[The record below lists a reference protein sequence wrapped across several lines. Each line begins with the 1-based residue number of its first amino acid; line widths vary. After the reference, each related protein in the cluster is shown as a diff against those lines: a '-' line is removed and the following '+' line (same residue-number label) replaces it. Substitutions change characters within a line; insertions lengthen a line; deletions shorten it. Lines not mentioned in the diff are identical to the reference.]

1 MTGGALFKLLLKW
14 LKTLNLEVKNIVAQS
29 YDGASAMRGIYRGI
43 AARLKEVAPCDTIIT
58 FIENRFDENMIDDI
72 LLMEK
77 LFLTKVLL
85 NENELKQ
92 LSKQYSLSYDDLRG
106 EQRLYKAKLPTSQA
120 TLPEIRSSILENHLN
135 VCLPVM
141 NELFKILWA
150 IPVNTCLYE
159 SSFSILRRIKNYLRS
174 PTREDCLSG
183 LTLLNIEHDAEID
196 YDEIIKEFVPVKK
209 SRKIVF

>member
-1 MTGGALFKLLLKW
+1 
-14 LKTLNLEVKNIVAQS
+14 
-29 YDGASAMRGIYRGI
+29 
-43 AARLKEVAPCDTIIT
+43 T

-106 EQRLYKAKLPTSQA
+106 EQRLYKAKLLTSQA

-141 NELFKILWA
+141 NELFNILWT

-174 PTREDCLSG
+174 TTREDCLSG
-183 LTLLNIEHDAEID
+183 LALLNIEHDAEID
-196 YDEIIKEFVPVKK
+196 YDEIIKEFVSVKK